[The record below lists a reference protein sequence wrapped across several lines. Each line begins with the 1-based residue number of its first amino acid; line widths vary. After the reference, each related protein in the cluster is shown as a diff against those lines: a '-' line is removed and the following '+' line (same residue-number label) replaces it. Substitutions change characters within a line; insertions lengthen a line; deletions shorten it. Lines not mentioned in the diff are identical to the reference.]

1 MATHLENLK
10 LSLGKRVLIAVK
22 GGYSHSPSSL
32 FEFKIIEI
40 SPSEQFIKVM
50 DENGRKIW
58 KHVND
63 FTPIEML
70 VDREAHP
77 NNSTIRS

>member
-1 MATHLENLK
+1 
-10 LSLGKRVLIAVK
+10 
-22 GGYSHSPSSL
+22 
-32 FEFKIIEI
+32 
-40 SPSEQFIKVM
+40 M